1 MIYEIAEIVSLY
13 DKVVFLGDYA
23 DNFNTSPTNSLACWR
38 LLRQLMQSNKNVH
51 CVIGNHDYSYVH
63 PEIAGRNS
71 GWHPVTFTLINTP
84 ENKKL
89 KEWLLSLPVTLEL
102 DGVTYSHAGVTNEW
116 DGKQDV
122 YSLWN
127 DNSPIWARPK
137 EYGGKITYK
146 DIPQVF
152 GHNPSKEV
160 WQPTPKTWCIDTFSH
175 DQNNNPI
182 GDQTMLEIIDGKEFN
197 IINIKDILNE
207 NNNNTSD
214 VKDKVS

>member
-1 MIYEIAEIVSLY
+1 
-13 DKVVFLGDYA
+13 
-23 DNFNTSPTNSLACWR
+23 
-38 LLRQLMQSNKNVH
+38 
-51 CVIGNHDYSYVH
+51 
-63 PEIAGRNS
+63 
-71 GWHPVTFTLINTP
+71 
-84 ENKKL
+84 
-89 KEWLLSLPVTLEL
+89 
-102 DGVTYSHAGVTNEW
+102 
-116 DGKQDV
+116 
-122 YSLWN
+122 
-127 DNSPIWARPK
+127 
-137 EYGGKITYK
+137 
-146 DIPQVF
+146 VF

>member
-1 MIYEIAEIVSLY
+1 
-13 DKVVFLGDYA
+13 
-23 DNFNTSPTNSLACWR
+23 
-38 LLRQLMQSNKNVH
+38 MQSNKNVH